1 MNNSDLIWL
10 IIIWLSGS
18 VVALLGN
25 EKIRDYKCYGHP
37 KTFLVT
43 GIILSV
49 SMSWAFVL
57 ASLMDDTFRLPDWL
71 YHNCRE
77 RSSIDYEEEYLDEN
91 GSPTTPDKHFAVHNT
106 YRVYTCRKCGKVTK
120 ELM

>member
-1 MNNSDLIWL
+1 MNNSDLVWL

-25 EKIRDYKCYGHP
+25 EKIRDYKCYRRP
-37 KTFLVT
+37 KAFLIT

-49 SMSWAFVL
+49 VMSWAFVF
-57 ASLMDDTFRLPDWL
+57 ASILNDTFKFPYWL
-71 YHNCRE
+71 YHNCYDH
-77 RSSIDYEEEYLDEN
+77 SSIDYEEEYLDEN
-91 GSPTTPDKHFAVHNT
+91 GNPTTSKGFKVHNT
-106 YRVYTCRKCGKVTK
+106 YRVYTCRICGKVKK

>member
-1 MNNSDLIWL
+1 MDNSADLVWL

-37 KTFLVT
+37 KAFLIT

-49 SMSWAFVL
+49 VMSWAFVL
-57 ASLMDDTFRLPDWL
+57 ASIMNDTFKLPYWL
-71 YHNCRE
+71 YHDCYDH
-77 RSSIDYEEEYLDEN
+77 SSIDYEEEYLDEN
-91 GSPTTPDKHFAVHNT
+91 GNPTTSKDFKVHNT
-106 YRVYTCRKCGKVTK
+106 YRVYTCRICGKVKK